1 MVEKNHEADHEGS
14 SGRDLR
20 PHHNTGRR
28 VMDDTY
34 VSRFQEFC
42 HPASGRPAI
51 TSCAGRSVVGLKIT
65 GFVLV
70 CLLCL
75 GLGSQMIRADMASR
89 SNPSVNLGPSESWR
103 VAGATAG
110 TDNPQPSVSSLMRR
124 SGFFYLQKAGKG
136 GTFGQVPYGGAGI
149 GPGPVVG

>member
-51 TSCAGRSVVGLKIT
+51 TSSAGRSVVGFKIT

-75 GLGSQMIRADMASR
+75 GLGSQLVR
-89 SNPSVNLGPSESWR
+89 
-103 VAGATAG
+103 
-110 TDNPQPSVSSLMRR
+110 
-124 SGFFYLQKAGKG
+124 G
-136 GTFGQVPYGGAGI
+136 GTALPAHPPVRGGPPA
-149 GPGPVVG
+149 